1 MATRNT
7 LSRILT
13 GVAALGLVACDA
25 QTAVESAAYDDIAQ
39 ILASSLGSD
48 TGGGLPGAL
57 ADVMSLAHGTRPPG
71 FVMGRFGWVVGTH
84 GEATYTYQLTCADVA
99 GRLLPACGDAT
110 DHAVVIAAW
119 YGTTDQ
125 IAYHQR
131 FNRTVVWQLDHL
143 QAPMATITGVSQLT
157 AEATIGVIGTPAAYT
172 LTAGFDERYLL
183 DTAAR
188 AVLLGDQ
195 SAEMVVRHDGERST
209 ITALVAIDEGA
220 ASAAIQLD
228 GELVSEVE
236 LDTSFPGE

>member
-1 MATRNT
+1 MPTLIT
-7 LSRILT
+7 LSRTIT
-13 GVAALGLVACDA
+13 SVAALGLVACDA
-25 QTAVESAAYDDIAQ
+25 QTAVEPAAYDDVAQ

-71 FVMGRFGWVVGTH
+71 FVTDRHGWFVGTH
-84 GEATYTYQLTCADVA
+84 GDATYKYQLTCADVA

-110 DHAVVIAAW
+110 DHAMVIAAW
-119 YGTTDQ
+119 YGVTDQ
-125 IAYHQR
+125 VAYHHR
-131 FNRTVVWQLDHL
+131 FNRAVVWQLDHL
-143 QAPMATITGVSQLT
+143 QAPMGTITGVSQLT
-157 AEATIGVIGTPAAYT
+157 AEATFGVIGTPVAYA

-188 AVLLGDQ
+188 TVLLGDL
-195 SAEMVVRHDGERST
+195 SAEMVVRHDGERLD

-220 ASAAIQLD
+220 TSAAIQLD
-228 GELVSEVE
+228 GELVTEIE